1 MSSTQRVSFAYCKCF
16 LSQNVYLPKYA
27 LYVDYFED
35 DSKFKREYQALILEI
50 DIESSLQIAKQEIK
64 RRFILR
70 ENVLQR
76 VQLVKERYLEISLK
90 VNILKPNYFR
100 KQHSSSSLR

>member
-1 MSSTQRVSFAYCKCF
+1 MIKIQPLKEERYFFRRFVVTESVKTCDELVIG
-16 LSQNVYLPKYA
+16 QNVFLPKYA

-35 DSKFKREYQALILEI
+35 DEKFIREYQGLIPEI

-64 RRFILR
+64 RRLILR

-76 VQLVKERYLEISLK
+76 VQLVKER
-90 VNILKPNYFR
+90 
-100 KQHSSSSLR
+100 

>member
-1 MSSTQRVSFAYCKCF
+1 MPSSQRLSFAYCKCF
-16 LSQNVYLPKYA
+16 LSQNVFLPKYA

-35 DSKFKREYQALILEI
+35 DAKFKREYQALIPEI

-64 RRFILR
+64 RRLILR

-76 VQLVKERYLEISLK
+76 VQLVKERYRPLYPELQHHFDIENVFDK
-90 VNILKPNYFR
+90 NYM
-100 KQHSSSSLR
+100 K

>member
-1 MSSTQRVSFAYCKCF
+1 MPSSQRLSFAYCKCF
-16 LSQNVYLPKYA
+16 LSQNVFLPKSA

-35 DSKFKREYQALILEI
+35 DAKFKREYQALIPEI

-64 RRFILR
+64 RRLILR

-76 VQLVKERYLEISLK
+76 VQLVKER
-90 VNILKPNYFR
+90 
-100 KQHSSSSLR
+100 

>member
-1 MSSTQRVSFAYCKCF
+1 LQPIKEEGIFFRRFVVTEFVKTCHE
-16 LSQNVYLPKYA
+16 LVIGQNVFLPKYA

-35 DSKFKREYQALILEI
+35 EAKFKSEYQALIPEI

-64 RRFILR
+64 RRTILR

-76 VQLVKERYLEISLK
+76 VQLVKER
-90 VNILKPNYFR
+90 
-100 KQHSSSSLR
+100 

>member
-64 RRFILR
+64 RRLILR

-76 VQLVKERYLEISLK
+76 VQLVKERYFWYFVISKAKLFFK
-90 VNILKPNYFR
+90 
-100 KQHSSSSLR
+100 KQCFSSSFSLT